1 MKNIFQS
8 IIYSLIGLSTVAWI
22 SVLLIIISV
31 SDPGPDAFIV
41 AFFDENIIASEN
53 YENLGFESFAEI
65 STNFF
70 TQLFFHMNLTLLLFT
85 LSMTLIWS
93 VASHYL
99 NVDAPGK
106 AKLYFIHWIIFTGAF
121 VAILV
126 GIIWYFTISSVY
138 STADLI
144 GAGGHFWIFI
154 LSLIIYVLSYY
165 VGVLVGTAR
174 HLRSSVLFANK
185 LPGGF

>member
-8 IIYSLIGLSTVAWI
+8 IIYSLIGLSTIGWI

-85 LSMTLIWS
+85 LAMTLIWS

-121 VAILV
+121 VENLV
-126 GIIWYFTISSVY
+126 GNIWYFTISSVY
-138 STADLI
+138 YTADLI
-144 GAGGHFWIFI
+144 CAGGQFLIFI
-154 LSLIIYVLSYY
+154 L
-165 VGVLVGTAR
+165 
-174 HLRSSVLFANK
+174 
-185 LPGGF
+185 